1 MQGQQKRNKTGQVYK
16 EKKLVESKFALKEEE
31 IEDIFDMIETETN
44 L

>member
-1 MQGQQKRNKTGQVYK
+1 
-16 EKKLVESKFALKEEE
+16 VESKFALKEEE